1 MVFSKC
7 PTGEDNNCNMIRFF
21 RYSIVLTLA
30 ILASCQHILEPK
42 PVDLLVDDLV
52 LNEPNDVQP
61 VRIGLYNA
69 FRSMGAPN
77 MIAGDFT
84 ADYIQANG
92 TFNDYIQFGTKRIT
106 STNGVVD
113 VLWNSIF
120 STIYVANFILERL
133 PNVSGV
139 KDDARKQVL
148 AEARF
153 MRGWANFI
161 GAYTYGD
168 LPKVTTTDNQANTQI
183 ARTAKADILASVLAD
198 YQAALTDLPDVTSAS
213 TNATTN
219 ATYLNKV
226 NCRAAMARFYLYQ
239 KNWVQAEAFATQ
251 VISSGVYTLLPNYS
265 DIVTKDFTAESVL
278 EVGYVLSDDPG
289 TSATGLNN
297 LLVGRREVIP
307 SNQVVAALIS
317 TEAGTRSQ
325 TITNNPQQQRG
336 SDNGWTVRKYGTA
349 SEDNNNIVYM
359 RLAELYLIR
368 AEARAQ
374 QGKLTGATGA
384 VADLNVLRTRAKAP
398 AITLTAQA
406 DVLLAVERER
416 VYELAFEG
424 QRWYDLVRTG
434 RAQAVMSAFSPNWDS
449 HYELWPIPQRETQLN
464 TALIQNPGY

>member
-1 MVFSKC
+1 
-7 PTGEDNNCNMIRFF
+7 MIRFF
-21 RYSIVLTLA
+21 QCSVVLVLTL
-30 ILASCQHILEPK
+30 LASCQQVLEPK

-52 LNEPNDVQP
+52 LNESNDVQP
-61 VRIGLYNA
+61 VRVGLYSA
-69 FRSMGAPN
+69 FRSMGSPN

-92 TFNDYIQFGTKRIT
+92 TFTDYIQFGTKQIT

-113 VLWNSIF
+113 ILWLSLYR
-120 STIYVANFILERL
+120 TVYVANFILERL

-139 KDDARKQVL
+139 KDDTRKQVI

-168 LPKVTTTDNQANTQI
+168 VPKVITTDRAINVNIT
-183 ARTAKADILASVLAD
+183 RTAKADILASVLAD
-198 YQAALTDLPDVTSAS
+198 YQAALTDLPDITTAS

-226 NCRAAMARFYLYQ
+226 NCRAAMARYYLYQ
-239 KNWVQAEAFATQ
+239 KNWAQAESFATQ
-251 VISSGVYTLLPNYS
+251 VITSGVYTLLPNFS

-278 EVGYVLSDDPG
+278 EVGYNLSDDPG
-289 TSATGLNN
+289 TNGDALTGSPGLNN
-297 LLVGRREVIP
+297 LYVGRREVIP
-307 SNQVVAALIS
+307 SNQLIAALIS
-317 TEAGTRSQ
+317 TEAGTRSA
-325 TITNNPQQQRG
+325 TIAFNAQQQRG

-374 QGKLTGATGA
+374 QGKLTGAAGA
-384 VADLNVLRTRAKAP
+384 VVDLNVLRTRAKAP
-398 AITLTAQA
+398 AVTVTAQA

-449 HYELWPIPQRETQLN
+449 HYELWPIPQRETQQN
-464 TALIQNPGY
+464 PALTQNPGY

>member
-1 MVFSKC
+1 
-7 PTGEDNNCNMIRFF
+7 MIRFF

-30 ILASCQHILEPK
+30 ILASCQQILEPK

-61 VRIGLYNA
+61 VRIGLYNS
-69 FRSMGAPN
+69 FRAIGSPN
-77 MIAGDFT
+77 MIAGDFM
-84 ADYIQANG
+84 ADHIQANG
-92 TFNDYIQFGTKRIT
+92 TFNDYIQFGTKRVT
-106 STNGVVD
+106 STNTVVD
-113 VLWNSIF
+113 ALWLSIYR
-120 STIYVANFILERL
+120 TVYVANFILERL

-139 KDDARKQVL
+139 KDDARKQLL

-161 GAYTYGD
+161 GTYTYGD
-168 LPKVTTTDNQANTQI
+168 LPKVTTTNNQTNTQI

-226 NCRAAMARFYLYQ
+226 NCRATMARFYLYQ

-251 VISSGVYTLLPNYS
+251 VINSGVYSLLPNYS
-265 DIVTKDFTAESVL
+265 DVVTKDFTAESVL
-278 EVGYVLSDDPG
+278 EVGYSLSDDPG
-289 TSATGLNN
+289 TSGDPFTGSPGLNN
-297 LLVGRREVIP
+297 LFVGRREIIP
-307 SNQVVAALIS
+307 SNQLVAVLIS

-325 TITNNPQQQRG
+325 TITNNPQQQRA

-374 QGKLTGATGA
+374 QGKLTGAAGA

-398 AITLTAQA
+398 AITLAVQA

-449 HYELWPIPQRETQLN
+449 HFELWPIPQREIQLN
-464 TALIQNPGY
+464 TLLVQNPGY

>member
-1 MVFSKC
+1 M
-7 PTGEDNNCNMIRFF
+7 TRFVQN
-21 RYSIVLTLA
+21 SIVLLLVL
-30 ILASCQHILEPK
+30 LASCQQVLEPK

-69 FRSMGAPN
+69 FRSMASPT

-92 TFNDYIQFGTKRIT
+92 TFSDNIQFGTKQIT
-106 STNGVVD
+106 STNALVD
-113 VLWNSIF
+113 ALWNGIY
-120 STIYVANFILERL
+120 STIYIANFILERL

-168 LPKVTTTDNQANTQI
+168 IPKVTTTDQAANSNI
-183 ARTAKADILASVLAD
+183 ARTAKADILASVQAD

-219 ATYLNKV
+219 ATFLNKV
-226 NCRAAMARFYLYQ
+226 NCRAAMARYYLYQ
-239 KNWVQAEAFATQ
+239 KNWAQAEAFATQ
-251 VISSGVYTLLPNYS
+251 VITSGVYTLVANFS
-265 DIVTKDFTAESVL
+265 DIVTKDFTPESIL
-278 EVGYVLSDDPG
+278 EVGYNLTDDPG
-289 TSATGLNN
+289 TTATSLNN
-297 LLVGRREVIP
+297 LYVGRREIIP

-325 TITNNPQQQRG
+325 TITSNPQQQRG
-336 SDNGWTVRKYGTA
+336 NDNGWTVRKYGTA
-349 SEDNNNIVYM
+349 SEDNNNIVYI
-359 RLAELYLIR
+359 RLAEMYLIR

-374 QGKLTGATGA
+374 QGKLTGASGA

-449 HYELWPIPQRETQLN
+449 HYERWPIPQREIQQN
-464 TALIQNPGY
+464 PALTQNPGY

>member
-1 MVFSKC
+1 M
-7 PTGEDNNCNMIRFF
+7 GEDNKYTMIRFF

-30 ILASCQHILEPK
+30 VLASCQQILEPK

-61 VRIGLYNA
+61 VRIGLYNS
-69 FRSMGAPN
+69 FRAMGSPN

-106 STNGVVD
+106 STNTVVD
-113 VLWNSIF
+113 ALWLSIYR
-120 STIYVANFILERL
+120 TVYVANFILERL

-139 KDDARKQVL
+139 KDDARKQLL

-168 LPKVTTTDNQANTQI
+168 LPKVTTTDNQTNTGI

-198 YQAALTDLPDVTSAS
+198 YQAALTDLPTVDATS

-219 ATYLNKV
+219 ATYLNKT

-239 KNWVQAEAFATQ
+239 KNWVQAEALATQ
-251 VISSGVYTLLPNYS
+251 VITSGVYSLLINYS
-265 DIVTKDFTAESVL
+265 DIITKDFTAESVL
-278 EVGYVLSDDPG
+278 EVGYALSDDPG
-289 TSATGLNN
+289 TAGDPFTNSPGLNN
-297 LLVGRREVIP
+297 LFVGRREVIP
-307 SNQVVAALIS
+307 SNQLVAALIS

-325 TITNNPQQQRG
+325 TITFNAQQQRA

-359 RLAELYLIR
+359 RLAELYLVR

-398 AITLTAQA
+398 VITLTAQA

-449 HYELWPIPQRETQLN
+449 HYELWPIPQRETQ
-464 TALIQNPGY
+464 QNPALVQNTGY